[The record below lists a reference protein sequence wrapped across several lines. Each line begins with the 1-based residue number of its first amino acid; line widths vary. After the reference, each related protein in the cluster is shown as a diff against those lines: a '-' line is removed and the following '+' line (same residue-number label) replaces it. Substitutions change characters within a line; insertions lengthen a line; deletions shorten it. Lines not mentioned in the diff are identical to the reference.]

1 MDRDR
6 GPSPGMDGC
15 REGKIGQREDGAAV
29 DEAQAVSV
37 VIADRQ
43 AGPGSA
49 FARLDQFNADEPGKE
64 ILPEKGLYGLQG
76 DFVVHAF
83 SSITADAVLISPDNS
98 YHFCTPFSSR

>member
-6 GPSPGMDGC
+6 GPSPGIDGR

-64 ILPEKGLYGLQG
+64 ILPEKGFQRIRGNL
-76 DFVVHAF
+76 FVQVF
-83 SSITADAVLISPDNS
+83 SS
-98 YHFCTPFSSR
+98 